1 MNIDICKLELQ
12 NIDLTSWIIVG
23 FMIMAIIV
31 TFYEVICK
39 VCAIFNKPI
48 GAMKQRKADH
58 ALLVE
63 TVQDL
68 KQLHEKHEE
77 DTKQSIKHDKII
89 KEELSMLT
97 NTVNSIATNLED
109 MERKNNETKV
119 KELKDTL
126 INYYNKYRVVGEW
139 SELEKEAFWELFED
153 YSARGGNSYIHSIVE
168 PVMRELKVV
177 D

>member
-1 MNIDICKLELQ
+1 MEVISELQ
-12 NIDLTSWIIVG
+12 NIDLTSWVIVG

-58 ALLVE
+58 ELLVE

-77 DTKQSIKHDKII
+77 DTQQSIKHDKII
-89 KEELSMLT
+89 KEELSALT

-109 MERKNNETKV
+109 MK
-119 KELKDTL
+119 LSL
-126 INYYNKYRVVGEW
+126 IH
-139 SELEKEAFWELFED
+139 
-153 YSARGGNSYIHSIVE
+153 I
-168 PVMRELKVV
+168 
-177 D
+177 

>member
-1 MNIDICKLELQ
+1 MEVISELQ

-23 FMIMAIIV
+23 FMIMTIIV

-77 DTKQSIKHDKII
+77 DTKQSIKHDKIFRCLPI
-89 KEELSMLT
+89 LSIVLLP
-97 NTVNSIATNLED
+97 I
-109 MERKNNETKV
+109 
-119 KELKDTL
+119 LK
-126 INYYNKYRVVGEW
+126 IW
-139 SELEKEAFWELFED
+139 SEKITKPKL
-153 YSARGGNSYIHSIVE
+153 RN
-168 PVMRELKVV
+168 
-177 D
+177 

>member
-1 MNIDICKLELQ
+1 MEVISELQ

-89 KEELSMLT
+89 KEELSTLT

-119 KELKDTL
+119 KDLKDTL

-139 SELEKEAFWELFED
+139 SNLEKEAFWELFED
-153 YSARGGNSYIHSIVE
+153 YEARGGNGFIHSIVE

>member
-1 MNIDICKLELQ
+1 
-12 NIDLTSWIIVG
+12 
-23 FMIMAIIV
+23 
-31 TFYEVICK
+31 
-39 VCAIFNKPI
+39 
-48 GAMKQRKADH
+48 MKQRKADH

-77 DTKQSIKHDKII
+77 DTQQSIKHDKII
-89 KEELSMLT
+89 KEELSALT

-168 PVMRELKVV
+168 PVMRELKVI

>member
-1 MNIDICKLELQ
+1 MEVISELQ

-23 FMIMAIIV
+23 FMIMTIIV

-48 GAMKQRKADH
+48 GSMKQRKADH
-58 ALLVE
+58 ELLVE

-77 DTKQSIKHDKII
+77 DTQQSIKHDKII

-153 YSARGGNSYIHSIVE
+153 YEARGGNGFIHSIVE

>member
-1 MNIDICKLELQ
+1 
-12 NIDLTSWIIVG
+12 
-23 FMIMAIIV
+23 MIAIIIKP
-31 TFYEVICK
+31 TIIHEVK
-39 VCAIFNKPI
+39 SIFCNSDI
-48 GAMKQRKADH
+48 
-58 ALLVE
+58 
-63 TVQDL
+63 T
-68 KQLHEKHEE
+68 
-77 DTKQSIKHDKII
+77 S
-89 KEELSMLT
+89 LSTLT

-139 SELEKEAFWELFED
+139 SNLEKEAFWELFED
-153 YSARGGNSYIHSIVE
+153 YESRGGNGFIHSIVE

>member
-1 MNIDICKLELQ
+1 MEVISELQ

-68 KQLHEKHEE
+68 KQLH
-77 DTKQSIKHDKII
+77 DKHDKII
-89 KEELSMLT
+89 KEELSTLT

-139 SELEKEAFWELFED
+139 SNLEKEAFWELFED
-153 YSARGGNSYIHSIVE
+153 YESRGGNGFIHSIVE

>member
-1 MNIDICKLELQ
+1 MEVISELQ

-31 TFYEVICK
+31 TFYEIICK

-109 MERKNNETKV
+109 MERKI

-126 INYYNKYRVVGEW
+126 INYYNKYRVIGEW
-139 SELEKEAFWELFED
+139 SNLEKEAFWELFED
-153 YSARGGNSYIHSIVE
+153 YESRGGNGFIHSIVE
-168 PVMRELKVV
+168 PVMRELKVI

>member
-1 MNIDICKLELQ
+1 MEVISELQ

-23 FMIMAIIV
+23 FMIMTIIV

-89 KEELSMLT
+89 KEELSTLT

-139 SELEKEAFWELFED
+139 SNLEKEAFWELFED
-153 YSARGGNSYIHSIVE
+153 YESRGGNGFIHSIVE